1 MLSVVRTSKYL
12 QGAAGEAIV
21 ASIDWTTD
29 DNRRQLMD
37 LANDAAEKSHEGAD
51 DGLTQDIKTNEEAPI
66 ATLMPLE
73 RLDVASDDGS
83 AASVASL
90 KPLTGWATSS
100 DTTIPMPSTQSSVPR
115 YSRRAPRDGQ

>member
-29 DNRRQLMD
+29 DNRQMD
-37 LANDAAEKSHEGAD
+37 LANDAAEKSHEGED

-66 ATLMPLE
+66 VTLTPLG

-83 AASVASL
+83 AASDASL
-90 KPLTGWATSS
+90 KPLTGWAASS
-100 DTTIPMPSTQSSVPR
+100 DTTIPMLSTQSSVPR
-115 YSRRAPRDGQ
+115 YSRRAPRDCQ